1 MDYDVADQK
10 QVAATDQELN
20 AELYK
25 ALLNDDG
32 KEVKRLC
39 ETLPDRAMHILT
51 IHKDTVL
58 HKATY
63 SKQECLALD
72 LLQALRP
79 DQDDLEN
86 MTRQNNSGN
95 TILHEA
101 ATLDKAQVAKM
112 MLEKAPDLLKMKN
125 DLGETALFRAARYG
139 KTECFKFLAGKI
151 SETNEEEEIFTKRKD
166 MTTILHTAILSQH
179 FDLALQIAREFKH
192 LIKEK
197 DEAGMTALQHL
208 SCNPSAFETLRKR
221 GFLHRFSKF
230 VKMYCSWGAR
240 GDKVLEEGDEHSAL
254 ELARILVKQDTSW
267 VSTSSVTDVNKPTL
281 YKKSSTTQSNVS
293 SRDKGSDQ
301 GLGGLVSSKS
311 VPEEYF
317 QYLEMGGGERLVQD
331 CNSVQQEKEGGITPL
346 FIATKSGCVEIVREI
361 LKTYPQAVEHIDKL
375 GRTILHVAIKY
386 RQLEIF
392 KLVLEMEVPM
402 RWLVR
407 RLDNKE
413 NSILHMVGK
422 KRADYVPEK
431 LRGPALELQEE
442 LIWFERVKLVTKAHF
457 IDHRNNM
464 NETAEGLFAS
474 ANGDLRNSAREWLKH
489 TSEGCSI
496 VAVLIATVAFAAA
509 YTIPGGPNQNTGFP
523 VLLYQPF
530 FVVFTATDVLSLACA
545 LTSVVIF
552 LSILTAP
559 FRLDDFRQSLP
570 NKLMVGFTF
579 LFLSVSMMMIAF
591 AATIILMIRSNERWQ
606 KVLLY
611 SLSFLPVAIFALSY
625 LPLYLSL
632 SRTYK
637 YLFKKIMQVI
647 PFSNQF
653 RAHMSKC
660 SNLLIS
666 HRENQIS
673 NHASNRLRLQNTN
686 PNKHMLEREGFYS
699 LDAPQSSHSSV

>member
-1 MDYDVADQK
+1 MDSDADADQK
-10 QVAATDQELN
+10 QVVATDQELN

-25 ALLNDDG
+25 SLLNDNG
-32 KEVKRLC
+32 EEVKRLC

-51 IHKDTVL
+51 IHNDTVL

-63 SKQECLALD
+63 SKQECLARD
-72 LLQALRP
+72 LLQALRRE
-79 DQDDLEN
+79 DLEK
-86 MTRQNNSGN
+86 MTRKNNSGN

-101 ATLDKAQVAKM
+101 STLNKAQVAMM
-112 MLEKAPDLLKMKN
+112 MLEKAPDLLKIKN

-139 KTECFKFLAGKI
+139 KTECFNFLARKI
-151 SETNEEEEIFTKRKD
+151 SETKEEEEIFTKRKD
-166 MTTILHTAILSQH
+166 MTTILHIAILSQH

-208 SCNPSAFETLRKR
+208 SCNPSAFETERRR

-240 GDKVLEEGDEHSAL
+240 GDKVVVEGDDHSAL
-254 ELARILVKQDTSW
+254 ELARILVKQDISW

-281 YKKSSTTQSNVS
+281 YKKSSTTQSDVS
-293 SRDKGSDQ
+293 SRDKGSDDQ
-301 GLGGLVSSKS
+301 GLGGLLSSKS
-311 VPEEYF
+311 IPDEYF
-317 QYLEMGGGERLVQD
+317 LYSEIGGGERLVN

-361 LKTYPQAVEHIDKL
+361 LETYPQAVEHIDKL

-392 KLVLEMEVPM
+392 KLVLGMEVPM

-407 RLDNKE
+407 RFDNKG

-442 LIWFERVKLVTKAHF
+442 LLWFERVKLVTKAQF

-474 ANGDLRNSAREWLKH
+474 TNKDLRNSAGEWLKR

-509 YTIPGGPNQNTGFP
+509 YTIPGGPNQSTGFP

-530 FVVFTATDVLSLACA
+530 FVVFTASDVLSLACA

-570 NKLMVGFTF
+570 NKLMAGFTF

-591 AATIILMIRSNERWQ
+591 AATIILMIRSNERWE

-647 PFSNQF
+647 PFSNQLGVL
-653 RAHMSKC
+653 MSKC
-660 SNLLIS
+660 SNLFS
-666 HRENQIS
+666 HRENQVS
-673 NHASNRLRLQNTN
+673 NSNRPRLQNTN
-686 PNKHMLEREGFYS
+686 PSKHMLEREDFYS
-699 LDAPQSSHSSV
+699 LDAPQNSHICV